1 MQIHLRLPNQYPGR
15 FTGNDRRH
23 GGVVS
28 SGAGYRQYTHSGGAS
43 LTHYQH
49 SRRIRNGN
57 GPMSQGIGALTAP

>member
-43 LTHYQH
+43 FFD
-49 SRRIRNGN
+49 
-57 GPMSQGIGALTAP
+57 ALLSTAAGSAMVTGQ